1 MKTNLKKGWHVLYVK
16 SKYER
21 KIENSLKQKDIEV
34 FLPTIKTIRQWS
46 DRKKVI
52 EKPLFPSY
60 IFVKVHSALDLNKI
74 LSIEGA
80 CSYIRFGNEYAIA
93 REDEI
98 RNIKY
103 LINHNGILEDIEISD
118 QLLSVG
124 KRYKIHNGPLS
135 GLECVII
142 RMENK
147 DRIMIRVESLKQNI
161 YATLPKFSFEKLK
174 IAI

>member
-1 MKTNLKKGWHVLYVK
+1 MKTNLKKGWYVLYVK

-21 KIENSLKQKDIEV
+21 KIESSLKQKEIEV
-34 FLPTIKTIRQWS
+34 FLPMIKTIRQWS

-60 IFVKVHSALDLNKI
+60 IFVKVNYALDLNKI
-74 LSIEGA
+74 LSMEGA
-80 CSYIRFGNEYAIA
+80 CSYIRFGNEYAVA

-98 RNIKY
+98 RNIQY
-103 LINHNGILEDIEISD
+103 LINYNGILEDVEISD

-124 KRYKIHNGPLS
+124 KKYKIHNGPLT

-147 DRIMIRVESLKQNI
+147 DRIIIQVESLKQNI
-161 YATLPKFSFEKLK
+161 YATLPKLNLEKLK